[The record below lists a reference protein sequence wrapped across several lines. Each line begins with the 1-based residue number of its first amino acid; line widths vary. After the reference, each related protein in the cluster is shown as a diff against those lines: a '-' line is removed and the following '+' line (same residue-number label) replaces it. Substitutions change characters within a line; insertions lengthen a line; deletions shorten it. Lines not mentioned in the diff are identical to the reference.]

1 MHTAL
6 RSLAAF
12 SLFGGAAL
20 YLCPEGGSK
29 RVLKL
34 IVTALLVTAV
44 LEPLRAP
51 DFDLLSAGE
60 AKLSSLETKLLQDS
74 ERKQTTLKAELL
86 RQNCERYIVT
96 QAQGLGLRV
105 DRAEVEVT
113 DTGAEGLRPVSVTI
127 EAAGGVEELEA
138 LCRLIREELGIP
150 VERQVWITD
159 ES

>member
-51 DFDLLSAGE
+51 DFDLLSAEE

-74 ERKQTTLKAELL
+74 ERKQTTLKAQLL

-96 QAQGLGLRV
+96 QAQELGLRV
-105 DRAEVEVT
+105 ERVEVELT
-113 DTGAEGLRPVSVTI
+113 DTGREGLRPESVTL
-127 EAAGGVEELEA
+127 EASGGTEELEA
-138 LCRLIREELGIP
+138 LSRLIRDELGIP